1 MTAPPPH
8 PNLNV
13 VTFFIDTFGGKK
25 IVKRAVGNRGQ
36 ADIPPDFG
44 KLVNPVSP
52 MGQIM
57 ADILLHICPSLPS
70 YGPESHYLIVKHVLQ

>member
-25 IVKRAVGNRGQ
+25 IVKRAVGKGNMRVT
-36 ADIPPDFG
+36 
-44 KLVNPVSP
+44 L
-52 MGQIM
+52 QILE
-57 ADILLHICPSLPS
+57 D
-70 YGPESHYLIVKHVLQ
+70 